1 MHCPLTQKN
10 IHMKERNIQFQYFIY
25 ESPEELPDEDL
36 ALLTLAR
43 KTVSKAYAPYSG
55 FRVGAAV
62 LLEGGEMLAG
72 TNYENAAY
80 PLGACAER
88 NVLAAA
94 HAQHPDKAVLAIAIA
109 VQNDKMEILEPAA
122 PCGGC
127 RQNILETERKNNH
140 HIRIIMHGESGPVY
154 VVEKGADLLPL
165 AFDETY
171 L

>member
-1 MHCPLTQKN
+1 
-10 IHMKERNIQFQYFIY
+10 MKERSIQFKYFLY

-43 KTVSKAYAPYSG
+43 KALENAYAPYSG
-55 FRVGAAV
+55 FKVGAAV

-80 PLGACAER
+80 PLGTCAEKA
-88 NVLAAA
+88 VLAAA
-94 HAQHPDKAVLAIAIA
+94 NAQYPGKAVLAIAIA
-109 VQNDKMEILEPAA
+109 VQNDKQEIVEPAA

-127 RQNILETERKNNH
+127 RQNILETERKNKRP
-140 HIRIIMHGESGPVY
+140 IRIIMQGHSGPVY
-154 VVEKGADLLPL
+154 VVEKGLDLLPL
-165 AFDETY
+165 AFNETY